1 VNQDQNNSN
10 REDRKSALSE
20 NQSLTANSA
29 SEQQT
34 AIHQELD
41 NEVENDDMVLESE
54 SVEASET
61 AQDQAQALK
70 PDSTKSRN
78 LKIFATLLLI
88 LLLSLISFGLWKSY
102 QPQQIELQ
110 GRVEAETIYV
120 STKVPSRIEELYVHE
135 GQVVK
140 QNQPLVRLWSP
151 EVSAKKQQAL
161 ASLQSALAF
170 QSTATRG
177 SQQENI
183 DSLYANWQALK
194 AQEALANTTL
204 QRSTNLF
211 QEGVISRQRRD
222 EIQAAATSASQMTE
236 AAYQQYARAKRGS
249 TPEQKSTADA
259 QVEIAKAAVAE
270 ANALEAETQL
280 NAPVDGVVSKT
291 YGKVSE
297 LIAMGVPVVSIIQND
312 VWVSLTVREDQYASI
327 YQLKQLQG
335 YIPAL
340 DQYML
345 FNIKNIDAEG
355 EFATIKTTRQTGGYD
370 IRSFKVHL
378 VPATPNPN
386 LKVGMSVLFK
396 LNKAH

>member
-1 VNQDQNNSN
+1 MNQDQNNSN
-10 REDRKSALSE
+10 REDRMSALSE

-34 AIHQELD
+34 AIHQQMD
-41 NEVENDDMVLESE
+41 NEIENDDKLLESE
-54 SVEASET
+54 SVDTSQT

-70 PDSTKSRN
+70 PDSTKLRN

-88 LLLSLISFGLWKSY
+88 LILSLIGFGLWKSY

-120 STKVPSRIEELYVHE
+120 STKVPSRIEELYVQE

-161 ASLQSALAF
+161 ASLQLALAF

-204 QRSTNLF
+204 QRSINLF
-211 QEGVISRQRRD
+211 REGVISRQRRD

-312 VWVSLTVREDQYASI
+312 IWVSLTVREDQYASI

>member
-1 VNQDQNNSN
+1 MNLDQKQSNQ
-10 REDRKSALSE
+10 EDKMSERSE
-20 NQSLTANSA
+20 NQSSTANSA
-29 SEQQT
+29 SEQRTVIQ
-34 AIHQELD
+34 QQMD
-41 NEVENDDMVLESE
+41 NEVENDDMALERE
-54 SVEASET
+54 SVDASET
-61 AQDQAQALK
+61 AKDQAKAIK
-70 PDSTKSRN
+70 PNSTKSRN
-78 LKIFATLLLI
+78 LKIIAIIVLI
-88 LLLSLISFGLWKSY
+88 LLLGLIGFGLWKSY
-102 QPQQIELQ
+102 QPQEIELQ
-110 GRVEAETIYV
+110 GRVEAETIHV
-120 STKVPSRIEELYVHE
+120 STKVPSRIEELYVQE

-140 QNQPLVRLWSP
+140 KNQRLVRLWSP

-161 ASLQSALAF
+161 ASLQSALAL

-194 AQEALANTTL
+194 AQEVLANTTF

-211 QEGVISRQRRD
+211 REGVISRQRRD

-259 QVEIAKAAVAE
+259 QVKIAKAAVAE

-312 VWVSLTVREDQYASI
+312 IWVSLTVREDQYAGL

-335 YIPAL
+335 YVPAI

>member
-1 VNQDQNNSN
+1 MNQDQNNSN

-211 QEGVISRQRRD
+211 REGVISRQRRD

-249 TPEQKSTADA
+249 TPEQKSIADA

>member
-1 VNQDQNNSN
+1 MNQDQNNSN
-10 REDRKSALSE
+10 QEDRVSE

-34 AIHQELD
+34 AIHQQMD
-41 NEVENDDMVLESE
+41 NEIENDDKLLESE
-54 SVEASET
+54 SVDTSQT

-70 PDSTKSRN
+70 PDSTKSRK

-88 LLLSLISFGLWKSY
+88 LILSLIGFGLWKSY

-120 STKVPSRIEELYVHE
+120 STKVPSRIEELYVQE

-204 QRSTNLF
+204 QRSINLF
-211 QEGVISRQRRD
+211 REGVISRQRRD

-312 VWVSLTVREDQYASI
+312 IWVSLTVREDQYASI

>member
-1 VNQDQNNSN
+1 MSE
-10 REDRKSALSE
+10 RSE
-20 NQSLTANSA
+20 NQSSTANSA
-29 SEQQT
+29 SEQRTVIQ
-34 AIHQELD
+34 QQMN
-41 NEVENDDMVLESE
+41 NEVENDDMALERE
-54 SVEASET
+54 SVDASET
-61 AQDQAQALK
+61 AKDQAKAIK
-70 PDSTKSRN
+70 PNSTKSRN
-78 LKIFATLLLI
+78 LKIIAIIVLI
-88 LLLSLISFGLWKSY
+88 LLLGLIGFGLWKSY
-102 QPQQIELQ
+102 QPQEIELQ
-110 GRVEAETIYV
+110 GRVEAETIHV
-120 STKVPSRIEELYVHE
+120 STKVPSRIEELYVQE

-140 QNQPLVRLWSP
+140 KNQRLVRLWSP

-161 ASLQSALAF
+161 ASLQSALAL

-194 AQEALANTTL
+194 AQEVLANTTF

-211 QEGVISRQRRD
+211 REGVISRQRRD

-259 QVEIAKAAVAE
+259 QVKIAKAAVAE

-312 VWVSLTVREDQYASI
+312 VWISLTVREDQYADL

-335 YIPAL
+335 YVPAI

>member
-1 VNQDQNNSN
+1 MNQDQNNSN
-10 REDRKSALSE
+10 QEDRMSE
-20 NQSLTANSA
+20 NQSLTENSA

-34 AIHQELD
+34 AIHQQMD
-41 NEVENDDMVLESE
+41 NEIENDDKLLESE
-54 SVEASET
+54 SVDASET

-70 PDSTKSRN
+70 TDSTKSRN

-88 LLLSLISFGLWKSY
+88 LLLSLIGFGLWKSY

-120 STKVPSRIEELYVHE
+120 STKVPSRIEELYVQE

-204 QRSTNLF
+204 QRSINLF
-211 QEGVISRQRRD
+211 REGVISRQRRD

-249 TPEQKSTADA
+249 TPEQKSIADA

-312 VWVSLTVREDQYASI
+312 VWVSLTVREDQYASL

-340 DQYML
+340 DQSML

>member
-1 VNQDQNNSN
+1 MNQDQNNSN
-10 REDRKSALSE
+10 QEDRMSELSE

-34 AIHQELD
+34 AIHQQMD
-41 NEVENDDMVLESE
+41 NEIENDDKLLESE
-54 SVEASET
+54 SVDTSQT

-70 PDSTKSRN
+70 PDSTKSRK

-88 LLLSLISFGLWKSY
+88 LILSLIGFGLWKSY

-120 STKVPSRIEELYVHE
+120 STKVPSRIEELYVQE

-204 QRSTNLF
+204 QRSINLF
-211 QEGVISRQRRD
+211 REGVISRQRRD

-280 NAPVDGVVSKT
+280 NVPVDGVVSKT

-312 VWVSLTVREDQYASI
+312 IWVSLTVREDQYASI

>member
-1 VNQDQNNSN
+1 MNQDQNNSN
-10 REDRKSALSE
+10 REDRMSALSE

-29 SEQQT
+29 SEQHT
-34 AIHQELD
+34 AIHQQMD
-41 NEVENDDMVLESE
+41 NEVENDDKLLESE
-54 SVEASET
+54 SVDTSQT
-61 AQDQAQALK
+61 AQDQTQALK

-88 LLLSLISFGLWKSY
+88 LILSLIGFGLWKSY

-120 STKVPSRIEELYVHE
+120 STKVPSRIEELYVQE

-204 QRSTNLF
+204 QRSINLF
-211 QEGVISRQRRD
+211 REGVISRQRRD

-312 VWVSLTVREDQYASI
+312 IWVSLTVREDQYASI

>member
-1 VNQDQNNSN
+1 MNQDQNNSN

-54 SVEASET
+54 SVDASET

-396 LNKAH
+396 LNNAH

>member
-1 VNQDQNNSN
+1 MSE
-10 REDRKSALSE
+10 RSE
-20 NQSLTANSA
+20 NQSSTANSA
-29 SEQQT
+29 SEQRTVIQ
-34 AIHQELD
+34 QQMN
-41 NEVENDDMVLESE
+41 NEVENDDMALERE
-54 SVEASET
+54 SVDASET
-61 AQDQAQALK
+61 AKDQAKAIK
-70 PDSTKSRN
+70 PNSTKSRN
-78 LKIFATLLLI
+78 LKIIAIIVLI
-88 LLLSLISFGLWKSY
+88 LLLGLIGFGLWKSY
-102 QPQQIELQ
+102 QPQEIELQ
-110 GRVEAETIYV
+110 GRVEAETIHV
-120 STKVPSRIEELYVHE
+120 STKVPSRIEELYVQE

-140 QNQPLVRLWSP
+140 KNQRLVRLWSP

-161 ASLQSALAF
+161 ASLQSALAL

-194 AQEALANTTL
+194 AQEVLANTTF

-211 QEGVISRQRRD
+211 REGVISRQRRD

-259 QVEIAKAAVAE
+259 QVKIAKAAVAE

-312 VWVSLTVREDQYASI
+312 VWVSLTVREDQYADL

-335 YIPAL
+335 YVPAI

>member
-1 VNQDQNNSN
+1 MNQDQNNSN

-41 NEVENDDMVLESE
+41 NEVENDERVLESE
-54 SVEASET
+54 SVDASET

-70 PDSTKSRN
+70 TDSTKSRN

-88 LLLSLISFGLWKSY
+88 LLLSLIGFGLWKSY

-211 QEGVISRQRRD
+211 REGVISRQRRD

>member
-1 VNQDQNNSN
+1 MS
-10 REDRKSALSE
+10 ELSE

-41 NEVENDDMVLESE
+41 NEVENDERVLESE
-54 SVEASET
+54 SVDASET

-70 PDSTKSRN
+70 TDSTKSRN

-88 LLLSLISFGLWKSY
+88 LLLSLIGFGLWKSY

-120 STKVPSRIEELYVHE
+120 STKVPSRIEELYVQE

-204 QRSTNLF
+204 QRSINLF
-211 QEGVISRQRRD
+211 REGVISRQRRD

-312 VWVSLTVREDQYASI
+312 IWVSLTVREDQYASI

>member
-1 VNQDQNNSN
+1 MNLDQKQSNQ
-10 REDRKSALSE
+10 EDKMSERSE
-20 NQSLTANSA
+20 NQSSTANSA
-29 SEQQT
+29 SEQRTVIQ
-34 AIHQELD
+34 QQMN
-41 NEVENDDMVLESE
+41 NEVENDDMALERE
-54 SVEASET
+54 SVDASET
-61 AQDQAQALK
+61 AKDQAKAIK
-70 PDSTKSRN
+70 PNSTKSRN
-78 LKIFATLLLI
+78 LKIIAIIVLI
-88 LLLSLISFGLWKSY
+88 LLLGLIGFGLWKSY
-102 QPQQIELQ
+102 QPQEIELQ
-110 GRVEAETIYV
+110 GRVEAETIHV
-120 STKVPSRIEELYVHE
+120 STKVPSRIEELYVQE

-140 QNQPLVRLWSP
+140 KNQRLVRLWSP

-161 ASLQSALAF
+161 ASLQSALAL

-194 AQEALANTTL
+194 AQEVLANTTF

-211 QEGVISRQRRD
+211 REGVISRQRRD

-259 QVEIAKAAVAE
+259 QVKIAKAAVAE

-312 VWVSLTVREDQYASI
+312 VWVSLTVREDQYAGL

-335 YIPAL
+335 YVPAI

>member
-1 VNQDQNNSN
+1 MNQDQNNSN

-41 NEVENDDMVLESE
+41 NEVENDERVLESE
-54 SVEASET
+54 SVDASET

-70 PDSTKSRN
+70 TDSTKSRN

-88 LLLSLISFGLWKSY
+88 LLLSLIGFGLWKSY

-204 QRSTNLF
+204 QRSINLF
-211 QEGVISRQRRD
+211 REGVISRQRRD

>member
-1 VNQDQNNSN
+1 MNQDQNNSN

-41 NEVENDDMVLESE
+41 NEVENDDRVLESE
-54 SVEASET
+54 SVDASET

-70 PDSTKSRN
+70 TDSTKSRN
-78 LKIFATLLLI
+78 LKIIATLLLI
-88 LLLSLISFGLWKSY
+88 LLLSLIGFGLWKSY

-204 QRSTNLF
+204 QRSINLF
-211 QEGVISRQRRD
+211 REGVISRQRRD

>member
-1 VNQDQNNSN
+1 MNQDQNNSN

-41 NEVENDDMVLESE
+41 NEVENDDRVLESE
-54 SVEASET
+54 SVDASET

-70 PDSTKSRN
+70 TDSTKSRN

-211 QEGVISRQRRD
+211 REGVISRQRRD

>member
-1 VNQDQNNSN
+1 MNLDQKQSNQ
-10 REDRKSALSE
+10 EDKMSERSE
-20 NQSLTANSA
+20 NQSSTANSA
-29 SEQQT
+29 SEQRTVIQ
-34 AIHQELD
+34 QQMN
-41 NEVENDDMVLESE
+41 NEVENDDMALERE
-54 SVEASET
+54 SVDASET
-61 AQDQAQALK
+61 AKDQAKAIK
-70 PDSTKSRN
+70 PNSTKSRN
-78 LKIFATLLLI
+78 LKIIAIIVLI
-88 LLLSLISFGLWKSY
+88 LLLGLIGFGLWKSY
-102 QPQQIELQ
+102 QPQEIELQ
-110 GRVEAETIYV
+110 GRVEAETIHV
-120 STKVPSRIEELYVHE
+120 STKVPSRIEELYVQE

-140 QNQPLVRLWSP
+140 KNQRLVRLWSP

-194 AQEALANTTL
+194 AQEVLANTTF

-211 QEGVISRQRRD
+211 REGVISRQRRD

-259 QVEIAKAAVAE
+259 QVKIAKAAVAE

-312 VWVSLTVREDQYASI
+312 VWVSLTVREDQYADL

-335 YIPAL
+335 YVPAI

>member
-1 VNQDQNNSN
+1 MS
-10 REDRKSALSE
+10 ELSE

-34 AIHQELD
+34 AIHQQMD
-41 NEVENDDMVLESE
+41 NEIENDDKLLESE
-54 SVEASET
+54 SVDTSQT

-70 PDSTKSRN
+70 PDSTKSRK

-88 LLLSLISFGLWKSY
+88 LILSLIGFGLWKSY

-120 STKVPSRIEELYVHE
+120 STKVPSRIEELYVQE

-204 QRSTNLF
+204 QRSINLF
-211 QEGVISRQRRD
+211 REGVISRQRRD

-340 DQYML
+340 DQSML

>member
-1 VNQDQNNSN
+1 MNQDQNNSN
-10 REDRKSALSE
+10 QEDRMSE

-34 AIHQELD
+34 AIHQQMD
-41 NEVENDDMVLESE
+41 NEIENDDKLLESE
-54 SVEASET
+54 SVDTSQT

-70 PDSTKSRN
+70 PDSTKSRK

-88 LLLSLISFGLWKSY
+88 LILSLIGFGLWKSY

-120 STKVPSRIEELYVHE
+120 STKVPSRIEELYVQE

-204 QRSTNLF
+204 QRSINLF
-211 QEGVISRQRRD
+211 REGVISRQRRD

-312 VWVSLTVREDQYASI
+312 IWVSLTVREDQYASI
-327 YQLKQLQG
+327 YKLKQLQG

-340 DQYML
+340 NQYML

-396 LNKAH
+396 LNKAR

>member
-1 VNQDQNNSN
+1 MNQDQNTSN
-10 REDRKSALSE
+10 REDRKTALSE

-88 LLLSLISFGLWKSY
+88 LLLSLIGFGLWKSY

-211 QEGVISRQRRD
+211 REGVISRQRRD

>member
-1 VNQDQNNSN
+1 MNQDQNNSN
-10 REDRKSALSE
+10 REDRMSALSE

-34 AIHQELD
+34 AIHQQMD
-41 NEVENDDMVLESE
+41 NEIENDDKLLESE
-54 SVEASET
+54 SVDTSQT
-61 AQDQAQALK
+61 AQDQTQALK

-88 LLLSLISFGLWKSY
+88 LILSLIGFGLWKSY

-120 STKVPSRIEELYVHE
+120 STKVPSRIEELYVQE

-204 QRSTNLF
+204 QRSINLF
-211 QEGVISRQRRD
+211 REGVISRQRRD

-312 VWVSLTVREDQYASI
+312 IWVSLTVREDQYASI

>member
-1 VNQDQNNSN
+1 MNLDQKQSNQ
-10 REDRKSALSE
+10 EDKMSERSE
-20 NQSLTANSA
+20 NQSSTANSA
-29 SEQQT
+29 SEQRTVIQ
-34 AIHQELD
+34 QQMD
-41 NEVENDDMVLESE
+41 NEVENDDMVLERE
-54 SVEASET
+54 SVDASET
-61 AQDQAQALK
+61 AKDQAKAIK
-70 PDSTKSRN
+70 PNSTKSRN
-78 LKIFATLLLI
+78 LKIIAIIVLI
-88 LLLSLISFGLWKSY
+88 LLLGLIGFGLWKSY
-102 QPQQIELQ
+102 QPQEIELQ
-110 GRVEAETIYV
+110 GRVEAETIHV
-120 STKVPSRIEELYVHE
+120 STKVPSRIEELYVQE

-140 QNQPLVRLWSP
+140 KNQRLVRLWSP

-161 ASLQSALAF
+161 ASLQSALAL

-194 AQEALANTTL
+194 AQEVLANTTF

-211 QEGVISRQRRD
+211 REGVISRQRRD

-259 QVEIAKAAVAE
+259 QVKIAKAAVAE

-280 NAPVDGVVSKT
+280 NAPVDGVVSKI

-312 VWVSLTVREDQYASI
+312 VWVSLTVREDQYADL

-335 YIPAL
+335 YVPAI

-378 VPATPNPN
+378 VPAKPNPN

>member
-1 VNQDQNNSN
+1 MNQDQNNSN

-41 NEVENDDMVLESE
+41 NEVENDERVLESE
-54 SVEASET
+54 SVDASET

-70 PDSTKSRN
+70 TDSTKSRN

-120 STKVPSRIEELYVHE
+120 STKVPSRIEELYVQE

-204 QRSTNLF
+204 QRSINLF
-211 QEGVISRQRRD
+211 REGVISRQRRD

-312 VWVSLTVREDQYASI
+312 IWVSLTVREDQYASI

>member
-1 VNQDQNNSN
+1 MNQDQNNSN
-10 REDRKSALSE
+10 QEDRMSE
-20 NQSLTANSA
+20 NQSLTENSA

-34 AIHQELD
+34 AIHQQMD
-41 NEVENDDMVLESE
+41 NEIENDDKLLESE
-54 SVEASET
+54 SVDASET

-70 PDSTKSRN
+70 TDSTKSRN

-88 LLLSLISFGLWKSY
+88 LLLSLIGFGLWKSY

-204 QRSTNLF
+204 QRSINLF
-211 QEGVISRQRRD
+211 REGVISRQRRD

-249 TPEQKSTADA
+249 TPEQKSIADA

-312 VWVSLTVREDQYASI
+312 IWVSLTVREDQYASI

>member
-1 VNQDQNNSN
+1 MNQDQNNSN

-41 NEVENDDMVLESE
+41 NEVENDERVLESE
-54 SVEASET
+54 SVDASET

-70 PDSTKSRN
+70 TDSTKSRN

-88 LLLSLISFGLWKSY
+88 LLLSLIGFGLWKSY

-120 STKVPSRIEELYVHE
+120 STKVPSRIEELYVQE

-204 QRSTNLF
+204 QRSINLF
-211 QEGVISRQRRD
+211 REGVISRQRRD